1 MEEEF
6 GKEIE
11 SNEANNCLLREKRE
25 EIGVEREH
33 RQALVG
39 GAGGAEERERERQ
52 REGERKDENDTSFGG
67 GLNHSYGSSPFELPL
82 TNYLASSGLMPTFG
96 LSQGPPLCTCASF
109 IQDGFQSKGLWEV
122 DRMDRGLVPL
132 LSLTPEEAFFKF
144 KELSFLDLKSDK

>member
-1 MEEEF
+1 MF
-6 GKEIE
+6 I
-11 SNEANNCLLREKRE
+11 KRE
-25 EIGVEREH
+25 ERGNRCGERA
-33 RQALVG
+33 QAGFGWG
-39 GAGGAEERERERQ
+39 GQGGAEERERERQ
-52 REGERKDENDTSFGG
+52 REGERKEENDTSFGG
-67 GLNHSYGSSPFELPL
+67 GLNHSYGGSPFELPL

-144 KELSFLDLKSDK
+144 KELSFLDLKNGK